1 MTWSS
6 AEGGRNQERKIPIKH
21 RWTIVTTLFHYFVL
35 DVCKCF
41 STQLKPGA
49 SMSCSLSPYQ
59 AKTITATMALSNT
72 SIHSS
77 LSRMAQ
83 FIVFFLTSPPTL
95 FSLSLPSMKM
105 VGPIQQLI
113 WTQLFG
119 CPLTRIQ
126 LQYKTQTEWTQLK
139 PRAFVLHLWFPLI
152 LSLSHLEVRNYRIN
166 TRSS

>member
-6 AEGGRNQERKIPIKH
+6 AEGGRNQERKIQIKCK
-21 RWTIVTTLFHYFVL
+21 WNTQTIFFHYFVL

-41 STQLKPGA
+41 GTQLKLGV

-59 AKTITATMALSNT
+59 VKTITATMALSNT

-77 LSRMAQ
+77 PSQMAQ
-83 FIVFFLTSPPTL
+83 LFFSYFSPTL
-95 FSLSLPSMKM
+95 FSLSLHPD
-105 VGPIQQLI
+105 VQQFI

-119 CPLTRIQ
+119 CPLIRIQ
-126 LQYKTQTEWTQLK
+126 LQYKMQTEWTQLK
-139 PRAFVLHLWFPLI
+139 SRAFVLHPRFPLI
-152 LSLSHLEVRNYRIN
+152 LSLSHLEVRNFRIN